1 MKIKLRKIQEK
12 KKEVILV
19 KTVQEW
25 LKEVDIEQ
33 LINEYFYTYPVKVN
47 DIREEDSGLT
57 IKEVKERRRKMMEK
71 YINRL
76 INLKVKSSD
85 DGDDYIL
92 FAYNVFMEDFE
103 NIDYALVSK
112 KELLES
118 DFNERVCD
126 NYSFMLSNQE
136 EIMGYLVADTNL
148 TKINI
153 CGLLVYVLYEASWFG
168 YENEGLEEEKQKLEE
183 ATKEIE
189 EGKYSSFTI
198 EDMRE
203 ELGLPGKEQDE
214 KQEELLKKIF
224 HTTYNFSQYSFKK
237 EARRVKREL
246 IDELTYMVK
255 EFINDKHVREEYIK
269 FLEEKVKEE

>member
-1 MKIKLRKIQEK
+1 M
-12 KKEVILV
+12 ILV
-19 KTVQEW
+19 KTVQEL
-25 LKEVDIEQ
+25 LKEVDKEQ
-33 LINEYFYTYPVKVN
+33 LINEYFYTYPIKVS
-47 DIREEDSGLT
+47 DIKEEDSGLT
-57 IKEVKERRRKMMEK
+57 IKEVKERRRKTMEK

-76 INLKVKSSD
+76 INLKVELSD

-103 NIDYALVSK
+103 NVDYALISK
-112 KELLES
+112 KELLFEIG
-118 DFNERVCD
+118 FEEEGNCT

-136 EIMGYLVADTNL
+136 EIMRYLVADTKL
-148 TKINI
+148 TQDNI
-153 CGLLVYVLYEASWFG
+153 YDLLVYVLYEASWFG
-168 YENEGLEEEKQKLEE
+168 YENEDLEEEKQKLEE

-203 ELGLPGKEQDE
+203 ELGLPQKEQD
-214 KQEELLKKIF
+214 KRQEELLKKIF
-224 HTTYNFSQYSFKK
+224 HTTYDFSQYSFKK

-255 EFINDKHVREEYIK
+255 EFINDDHVREEYIK